1 MQKTIEFI
9 NHDVKIFMN
18 KAFQGENT
26 MKGDGEYQI
35 RNCLLPYQE
44 DLIARRYWGHRIS
57 GELPPHF
64 KGFIR
69 KVIAYTDKS
78 KGTINISIYVYG
90 DSIQQGSGGIDVTD
104 CFISY
109 LDNAKEKHDN
119 LIADV
124 AWKIKKRSGA
134 PW

>member
-1 MQKTIEFI
+1 
-9 NHDVKIFMN
+9 
-18 KAFQGENT
+18 
-26 MKGDGEYQI
+26 MKGDGEYRI

-57 GELPPHF
+57 GELPPYF

-109 LDNAKEKHDN
+109 LDNAKEKYDD
-119 LIADV
+119 LIANV
-124 AWKIKKRSGA
+124 AWKIKKRSVGLR
-134 PW
+134 